1 MSGILRIEAR
11 HLARSPLLWLA
22 FALAAWTIANELSG
36 YVPALTGDD
45 LLVYRSGFLGAAGAV
60 WAGAWL
66 GLRDRVSGA
75 ADLVT
80 VTPTAPWR
88 LWRARLAGVAV
99 VAAGAYAVLFAGV
112 LAVSAPRGGRGTPD
126 LRMLADGALAL
137 VLSGLVGVAVG
148 RLSGSRVVALL
159 AGPVWSVL
167 CMVAADPVTGAHRL
181 SPFLTQTEPPS
192 AEFGFL
198 PDPFWPRLG
207 YLLGLVLLAGVLLLT
222 LAARGGGQ
230 RPLLAPML
238 VVAVAG
244 LVLVGAGG
252 ARLVAL
258 PVAVVPLGPD
268 RADWKPGPEANMI
281 LEDPS
286 YAYPDD
292 GRATNC
298 AGDAPSVCVYPAYG
312 TGLARHVHQAVQP
325 VAGLFSGLPGVPT
338 RVRMVPVEGT
348 FCHGG
353 EVQLGE
359 QDLRFRQPSRALAAI
374 YLTCVLGQ
382 SGTAEPFDDTA
393 DDARDA
399 VRLWALLAT
408 GAVTGQ
414 ELQRASDNDLWQ
426 LGLPGDRPPPALAPA
441 RAMAALPVDRVRA
454 ELGPLWERLRA
465 GTLPVSE
472 LPGQRP

>member
-1 MSGILRIEAR
+1 
-11 HLARSPLLWLA
+11 LA
-22 FALAAWTIANELSG
+22 FSST
-36 YVPALTGDD
+36 
-45 LLVYRSGFLGAAGAV
+45 
-60 WAGAWL
+60 
-66 GLRDRVSGA
+66 
-75 ADLVT
+75 
-80 VTPTAPWR
+80 
-88 LWRARLAGVAV
+88 
-99 VAAGAYAVLFAGV
+99 
-112 LAVSAPRGGRGTPD
+112 RGGRGTPD

-312 TGLARHVHQAVQP
+312 TGLARHVHQAV
-325 VAGLFSGLPGVPT
+325 
-338 RVRMVPVEGT
+338 
-348 FCHGG
+348 
-353 EVQLGE
+353 
-359 QDLRFRQPSRALAAI
+359 
-374 YLTCVLGQ
+374 
-382 SGTAEPFDDTA
+382 
-393 DDARDA
+393 
-399 VRLWALLAT
+399 
-408 GAVTGQ
+408 
-414 ELQRASDNDLWQ
+414 
-426 LGLPGDRPPPALAPA
+426 
-441 RAMAALPVDRVRA
+441 
-454 ELGPLWERLRA
+454 
-465 GTLPVSE
+465 
-472 LPGQRP
+472 